1 MSATM
6 GVVTV
11 VAATASRQSSIRG
24 VFAVAWVL
32 LTANLAL
39 ARQGDG
45 QYDAL
50 IRLVA
55 VADTHG
61 STSFEYDPVGNRSAE
76 NYPNEIGA
84 E

>member
-1 MSATM
+1 MSAAM

-32 LTANLAL
+32 LTAN
-39 ARQGDG
+39 ARARPGDG
-45 QYDAL
+45 QSDAL